1 VVACKTWVQLEEH
14 GFFEFK
20 RAGKKIQGL
29 SNSPRRMPSHIQD
42 KVSQLGF
49 LYLHMIHNIH
59 ILKNSQEVRFIIFF
73 CNVAIL

>member
-1 VVACKTWVQLEEH
+1 VVGGKTWVQLEEH

-20 RAGKKIQGL
+20 RAGKQIQGL